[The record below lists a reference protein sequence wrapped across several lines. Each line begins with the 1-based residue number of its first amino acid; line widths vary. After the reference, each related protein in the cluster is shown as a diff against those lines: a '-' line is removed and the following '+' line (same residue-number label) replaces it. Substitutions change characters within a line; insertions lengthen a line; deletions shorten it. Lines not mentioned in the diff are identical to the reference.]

1 MLEERPKQ
9 FLNEMFSF
17 YQKVGLPVTLAE
29 LGIKPSIS
37 EKLVPAMETI
47 CGPASEIH
55 NMPFE
60 INTEMVERAILKAD
74 LMGEALKG

>member
-1 MLEERPKQ
+1 MHG
-9 FLNEMFSF
+9 LNYHASIRHLRVDE
-17 YQKVGLPVTLAE
+17 TLAE

-60 INTEMVERAILKAD
+60 IHTEMVARAILKAD

>member
-37 EKLVPAMETI
+37 EKLVPAIEVICAPTSTI
-47 CGPASEIH
+47 Y

-60 INTEMVERAILKAD
+60 VKAEMVERAILKAD
-74 LMGEALKG
+74 LLGRDI